1 MSKECSGLLPIG
13 SVILLKEAKKR
24 LMIYGIKQN
33 SAEGKQYDYI
43 GVLYPEGNLSQDYT
57 YLFNHEDIESV
68 FFLGFV
74 DPEFTM
80 YRKKLDEILN
90 NVSE

>member
-1 MSKECSGLLPIG
+1 MRKESVGLLPIG

-33 SAEGKQYDYI
+33 RAEGKLYDNI
-43 GVLYPEGNLSQDYT
+43 GVLYPEGNLSQEYT

-80 YRKKLDEILN
+80 YRNKLDEILN
-90 NVSE
+90 KVDE